1 MTTKDDV
8 CRTVQLICT
17 NCSGLLITQEPA
29 GAIEY
34 INYEVNVKNLIGITG
49 SCIGPSNSL

>member
-8 CRTVQLICT
+8 GRTVQLICT

-34 INYEVNVKNLIGITG
+34 INKEVNVKNLIRIIG